1 MLKKAVAFMVSVA
14 FALAPMTL
22 VAGSEKKAGAR
33 KWDPGEKPVGT
44 TQAPQQTQQKA
55 GDKKWDPFDKQGEVG
70 KNLELNKSKS
80 IQKRIGPGPVA

>member
-1 MLKKAVAFMVSVA
+1 MLKKAVAFMVSVV

-22 VAGSEKKAGAR
+22 IAGSQKKAGAR
-33 KWDPGEKPVGT
+33 KWDPSEKPVAT
-44 TQAPQQTQQKA
+44 TQAPQQTQHKA
-55 GDKKWDPFDKQGEVG
+55 GDKNWDPFDKQVG